1 MHISLNVLLTSPVKR
16 NMLANLFALG
26 VNFLSQI
33 LLVPIFLVNLG
44 GELYSD
50 WIVISAL
57 TVIFSMS
64 DIGLN
69 TVIQN
74 KFSMNL
80 AEKKTKECENLLVS
94 DYFIVSI
101 AFILSAIVCVGY
113 LFLFD
118 ISKQIS
124 LHVINRQEASFIL
137 IALMLGVFIK
147 MYSSV
152 ENAIY
157 RATHKAEICVYIDS
171 IAKLAIVFITVI
183 FVSLHFSLVWLAFA
197 MIVPDIIA
205 MIIKHFNSRHYFDY
219 KISYNNV
226 DLKLIK
232 RLLFPSLIF
241 MSFPLGN
248 AIILQGFTLVVNKYF
263 GANSVVLFNTTRTMC
278 NFVKSLLGT
287 VQNSVWPEYSIA
299 YGLKDYARIR
309 ILLFKSL
316 IISTIIIIVV
326 SSLLMI
332 CGPLIY
338 RIWTH
343 DAIMFSSSLM
353 IAFLIVLFFNGQWLT
368 GSIVLLATNQHYF
381 LGGLYIILSSV
392 SILVGII
399 MLKWYNV
406 LEVLVYSMLV
416 ADVILVGYVAYS
428 VYKFINNMCALNK

>member
-80 AEKKTKECENLLVS
+80 AEKRTKECENLLVS

>member
-147 MYSSV
+147 MYSGV

-263 GANSVVLFNTTRTMC
+263 DANSVVLFNTTRTMC

-428 VYKFINNMCALNK
+428 VHKFINNMCALNK